1 MHRCSFGVP
10 YLKDTTPHWSTRGR
24 VRRAAAVPRGGF
36 DRFGHT
42 GSFAVSPPARSTA
55 IAVLYVYSQVRRMLQ
70 PLLAEIYGEGY
81 AHALTRLA
89 DDSVQLR

>member
-1 MHRCSFGVP
+1 MYAVQPPC
-10 YLKDTTPHWSTRGR
+10 L
-24 VRRAAAVPRGGF
+24 AA
-36 DRFGHT
+36 DSIRFGHT
-42 GSFAVSPPARSTA
+42 GFELCGQSTSDVDSL
-55 IAVLYVYSQVRRMLQ
+55 AVLFVYSQVRRMLQ

>member
-1 MHRCSFGVP
+1 MYAVQPPCLAADSIDSG
-10 YLKDTTPHWSTRGR
+10 T
-24 VRRAAAVPRGGF
+24 RAAL
-36 DRFGHT
+36 
-42 GSFAVSPPARSTA
+42 RSVHQRDSL
-55 IAVLYVYSQVRRMLQ
+55 AVLYVYSQVRRMLQ

>member
-1 MHRCSFGVP
+1 
-10 YLKDTTPHWSTRGR
+10 
-24 VRRAAAVPRGGF
+24 
-36 DRFGHT
+36 
-42 GSFAVSPPARSTA
+42 
-55 IAVLYVYSQVRRMLQ
+55 MLQ